1 MVTYIFEVFD
11 CWYIVKK
18 DKVKLVGQPT
28 DHEDTNNNSKH
39 NHNLNIIMYP
49 VIKKLWF
56 TEFYL
61 NQKTFVYRGAFCAET
76 YGLQRFMASTN
87 LWFTEVHFKQKTL
100 VYRGSISS
108 RNFWFTEVHF
118 K

>member
-49 VIKKLWF
+49 VIKIRKL
-56 TEFYL
+56 L
-61 NQKTFVYRGAFCAET
+61 
-76 YGLQRFMASTN
+76 
-87 LWFTEVHFKQKTL
+87 FTEVHFAQKPM
-100 VYRGSISS
+100 VYRGLWQAQTFGLQRFISS
-108 RNFWFTEVHF
+108 R
-118 K
+118 KL